1 MAGPTRLTPLL
12 ILESSTLL
20 SAVANGITMI
30 AFPWLVLEIT
40 GSAAAAGAIGAIT
53 VLPLALS
60 FLFAGVIVDIIG
72 RRRVAVVA
80 DVLSMTSAALV
91 PILAMTVGLSFTLL
105 AALAVLGA
113 VFDPAGI
120 SARETVLPE
129 VAEASGLT
137 RERVNGIHEAIW
149 GVGYLVGP
157 GVGGLS
163 LGLFGAAPTYWFT
176 AGMFLVSSVVIAT
189 LRVPGAG
196 RPAIHERPSGVLSG
210 VMEGLRFVWR
220 DRTLR
225 AMALVSMVIV
235 GIWLPVE
242 GVILPV
248 HFAGLDQPERLGIT
262 VMAMSVGGVVGA
274 LGYSM
279 RGHGWRSR
287 PTFVA
292 AFTLSGVAVLGMA
305 FFPPFAIFTLFGFA
319 AGLCYGPVGPVIN
332 LVMQN
337 RAPFRLRG
345 RVVSLLTSSAYIAG
359 PIGYVLVGPG
369 VEVFGVGPVFIALAL
384 GVLAVGVT
392 TIFLPSLRGMDA
404 PAKE

>member
-1 MAGPTRLTPLL
+1 MAGQTRLTPLL

-176 AGMFLVSSVVIAT
+176 AGMFLVSSVVIST

-196 RPAIHERPSGVLSG
+196 RPTIHERPSGVLSG

-287 PTFVA
+287 PTFVG

-305 FFPPFAIFTLFGFA
+305 FFPPFAIFALFGFA

-369 VEVFGVGPVFIALAL
+369 VELFGVGPVFIALAL

-392 TIFLPSLRGMDA
+392 SIFLPSLRGMDT